1 MKDKEQSLVIF
12 IILNILLIPF
22 KTVNHLF
29 HLLLCVLLVIIAL
42 VNYIGEKCII
52 FMRKFDK
59 RINKSESAIK
69 NKLIKKN

>member
-1 MKDKEQSLVIF
+1 MKDKEQSLVIC